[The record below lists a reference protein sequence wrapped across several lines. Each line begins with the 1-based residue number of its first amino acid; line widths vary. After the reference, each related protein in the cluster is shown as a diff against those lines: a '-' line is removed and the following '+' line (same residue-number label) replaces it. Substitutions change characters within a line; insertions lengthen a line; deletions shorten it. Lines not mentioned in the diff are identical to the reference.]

1 MLSKF
6 NNKKHRRLTA
16 LLLCVALMLGSVTSV
31 SADISAADS
40 ETEVQSEVQ
49 TYAEEPMAE
58 AVSYETPETEARV
71 VETEVAETEA
81 VTEAATEVHTEAATE
96 VHTEAETEAAQ
107 SETTE
112 EPKVSEAVQLT
123 QDMKNAEGKTICKV
137 IADLPEGAFNAD
149 ASEITM
155 EVKAVSSEDEEAVVK
170 LIKNALT
177 ENTSLGNYVMY
188 HITFKVNGQNAEP
201 QKAISI
207 AFKGTELNVQD
218 TEKATVFYYNP
229 ANSDAGNKDA
239 ELVPIIQRDA
249 LIKALHQEEK
259 EIPDNFDEIYD
270 TSEIVLTDKGIA
282 DEIQMDTWKDRIY
295 GCYVTETQEAET
307 EVTEEDS
314 VSRGQ
319 SKLVSFRNVYTAN
332 GGGSGDEPEASLS
345 HEKYIK
351 RNVDG
356 TYDITLNA
364 SGTVGSKTNPA
375 KVDIVLIVD
384 TSGSMKDN
392 HKLDTTKAAIK
403 SLVDVFNAKGDSVDV
418 KYKLVKFAKYA
429 SIVTDGW
436 VNGKTLYDK
445 VKSLKA
451 DGGTNYDQG
460 FQKGKTAID
469 SARSDAKK
477 VVIFLTDGQPTY
489 YGTRPYG
496 YGSDTSTT
504 TLTTAL
510 NSAAT
515 ITCTDFYAVGI
526 GLPNKVRVYTDDGD
540 IDEDYKDLT
549 GQGVLDLIKN
559 QVNAATTDA
568 WNLTKD
574 ADGTYSSLTN
584 KFQQIA
590 GQTLTAACSNV
601 VITDQ
606 LSKYVDVTDSSRLR
620 VKVAERNT
628 AGAYSDKYSHDFALD
643 VTGNDAKVTVD
654 DEDIATVSYNAETKT
669 ATLDFTDSYKLEA
682 NYYYYLTITNVIPNE
697 TAFKQY
703 VKNKYGYGGT
713 VGDPSTDEGQDG
725 YYATNNKADAA
736 TKVITSSGQPG
747 FVSNAKA
754 TVSYKKKESGP
765 TITEEYAKP
774 VVQVQTIPVK
784 KVWSGAEP
792 DDGTKILVQ
801 LVDQKGD
808 PVEGKILELSKDNN
822 WQNKL
827 VVEKASKYDSYSYR
841 ELVADEKGSG
851 SITYKDQKYSMA
863 SEGSDLV
870 INDKSYKV
878 TYSNDEDGTRVIT
891 NTYPANGGGSGD
903 EPEASLSHEKYIKR
917 NVDGT
922 YDITLNA
929 SGTVGSKT
937 NPAKVDI
944 VLIVDTSG
952 SMKDN
957 HKLDTTK
964 AAIKSLVDVFNAKGD
979 SVDVKY
985 KLVKFAKYASIVTD
999 GWVNGKT
1006 LYDKVKSLKADGGT
1020 NYDQGFQ
1027 KGKTA
1032 IDSARSDAKKV
1043 VIFLTDGQPTYY
1055 GTRPYGYGS
1064 DTSTTTLT
1072 TALNSAATITC
1083 TDFYAVGIGLP
1094 NKVRVYT
1101 DDGDIDEDYKDLT
1114 GQGVLDLIKNQVNA
1128 ATTDAWN
1135 LTKDADGTYSS
1146 LTNKFQQI
1154 AGQTLTAACSNVVIT
1169 DQLSKYVDVT
1179 DSSRLRVKVAERNT
1193 AGAYSDKYSHDFA
1206 LDVTGN
1212 DAKVTVDDE
1221 DIATVSYNAETKTAT
1236 LDFTDSYKLEA
1247 NYYYYLTIT
1256 NVIPNE
1262 TAFKQYVKNKYGYG
1276 GTVGDPSTDEG
1287 QDGYYATNNKADAA
1301 TKVITSS
1308 GQPGFVSNA
1317 KATVSYKKKES
1328 GPTITEEY
1336 AKPVVQ
1342 VQTIPV
1348 KKVWSGA
1355 EPDDGTKIL
1364 VQLVDQKGDP
1374 VEGKI
1379 LELSKDN
1386 NWQNKL
1392 VVEKASK
1399 YDSYSYRELVAN
1411 ENGSITYKDQKY
1423 SMASEGSDIVIN
1435 HTSYKV
1441 TYEDDTRVITNT
1453 KNDQS
1458 MKIVKQN
1465 NSGINLEGAT
1475 FTLKDAQNQS
1485 TEYTS
1490 DANGIVFNNNINYGT
1505 YTLKEI
1511 KAPNGYALLN
1521 ADITITVDQS
1531 GITVSGSDKVSV
1543 SEDGTYTVI
1552 VKNDMLYS
1560 LPSTG
1565 GSGIYWFSI
1574 CGMLLMMAAAWIIYK
1589 NKCREVLVK

>member
-40 ETEVQSEVQ
+40 ETEAQSEVQ

-392 HKLDTTKAAIK
+392 HKLDTTKAAIS

-628 AGAYSDKYSHDFALD
+628 AGAYSDKYSHDFTLD

-747 FVSNAKA
+747 FVSNKKA
-754 TVSYKKKESGP
+754 TVSYKKKESGS

-964 AAIKSLVDVFNAKGD
+964 AAISSLVDVFNAKGD

-1193 AGAYSDKYSHDFA
+1193 AGAYSDKYSHDFT

-1308 GQPGFVSNA
+1308 GQPGFVSNK

-1328 GPTITEEY
+1328 GSTITEEY

>member
-392 HKLDTTKAAIK
+392 HKLDTTKAAIS

-628 AGAYSDKYSHDFALD
+628 AGAYSDKYSHDFTLD

-747 FVSNAKA
+747 FVSNAEA

-964 AAIKSLVDVFNAKGD
+964 AAISSLVDVFNAKGD

-1193 AGAYSDKYSHDFA
+1193 AGAYSDKYSHDFT

-1317 KATVSYKKKES
+1317 EATVSYKKKES